1 MSAVPHADPILLRE
15 ERDGICTLTMNRP
28 QQMNLL
34 TSAMLSAL
42 QSSFEE
48 ISSNSGI
55 RVVIL
60 AAAGKGFCAGHDL
73 KEIRA
78 LKELPKIEQ
87 LFGQCSRMMQ
97 AITAL
102 PQPVIARVQGAAAAA
117 GCQLVA
123 QCDLAVASEAAKF
136 TTPGVTWGFFC
147 STPGVAVGRNLL
159 RKRAME
165 MLLTGD
171 AIDARTALEWG
182 LVNKVVPADRLEDT
196 TLEFARRIAEKPPG
210 TVAAGKRAFYQQ
222 MDLGVQK
229 AYDLASGVISASFA
243 HQEGREGMEAFI
255 EKRDPPGRKR

>member
-1 MSAVPHADPILLRE
+1 MSAVPQPEQPMLLRE
-15 ERDGICTLTMNRP
+15 ERGGVTRLTMNRP

-34 TSAMLSAL
+34 TSEMLDAL
-42 QSSFEE
+42 QAAFDA
-48 ISSNSGI
+48 IAKDPGV
-55 RVVIL
+55 RVVVL

-78 LKELPKIEQ
+78 FGEQPKIEA
-87 LFGQCSRMMQ
+87 LFHKCSRMMQ
-97 AITAL
+97 SIINL
-102 PQPVIARVQGAAAAA
+102 PQPVIARVHGAAAAA

-159 RKRAME
+159 RKHAME

-171 AIDARTALEWG
+171 VIGPQQALEWG
-182 LVNKVVPADRLEDT
+182 LVNRVVPVEQLDAELEK
-196 TLEFARRIAEKPPG
+196 LARQIAEKPPA

-222 MDLGVQK
+222 MDLGIAR
-229 AYDLASGVISASFA
+229 AYDIASNVIASSFA
-243 HQEGREGMEAFI
+243 HPEGKEGMDAFI
-255 EKRDPPGRKR
+255 EKRPPDWK